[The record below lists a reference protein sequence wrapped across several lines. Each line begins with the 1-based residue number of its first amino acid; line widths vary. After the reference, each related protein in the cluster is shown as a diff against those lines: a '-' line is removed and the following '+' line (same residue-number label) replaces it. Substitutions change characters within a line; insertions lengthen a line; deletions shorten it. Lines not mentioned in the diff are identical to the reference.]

1 MAKKARKGPKTLFD
15 KVKEA
20 DPYFVQEVYSMTDE
34 KLDEKLSEMAKQVT
48 QNENARDAD
57 DDIKKLREQLKTAN
71 QTYSVPINT
80 LKLKRKLIYKILEE
94 RGKVP

>member
-15 KVKEA
+15 KVNEI
-20 DPYFVQEVYSMTDE
+20 DPYFVQEVYSATEVNLDARLATIAKEMTT
-34 KLDEKLSEMAKQVT
+34 S
-48 QNENARDAD
+48 ENARDAD
-57 DDIKKLREQLKTAN
+57 EDIKTHREQLKVMNETYTKPLTA
-71 QTYSVPINT
+71 